1 MLRLRKIF
9 ISLLIITISCAVIN
23 AEVFDSESE
32 EYDLAGHWNMKGGGY
47 AKKSFVKSSLE
58 LTGDM
63 QLVTETLRDISN
75 DINQIVSDEVNINIE
90 SLDKYIFD
98 TDTKALTEYYINLKL
113 TATELDIKAWEE
125 YLPNGIKI
133 PVLIP
138 DRMPG
143 GEYNLKLPEAKYEKL
158 NYQVTFTSAS
168 SGIVIISGYV
178 DVDVVGECEVYS
190 ETSIWKDGSNEPGNS
205 EGAKGGCNS
214 GFGLM
219 ILLILSG
226 VIKRVWN

>member
-1 MLRLRKIF
+1 MLRKIF
-9 ISLLIITISCAVIN
+9 IALLIIILSCSVISA
-23 AEVFDSESE
+23 DSE
-32 EYDLAGHWNMKGGGY
+32 EYDLAGLWHMEGGGF

-63 QLVTETLRDISN
+63 NLETETLRDISN
-75 DINQIVSDEVNINIE
+75 DITQIVSNEVTININDID
-90 SLDKYIFD
+90 SDILDSD
-98 TDTKALTEYYINLKL
+98 MKALTKYEINLKL
-113 TATELDIKAWEE
+113 TATELEIKAWQE

-138 DRMPG
+138 DKMPAG
-143 GEYNLKLPEAKYEKL
+143 DYNLTLPAVTVNKLK
-158 NYQVTFTSAS
+158 YQVTFTSAN
-168 SGIVIISGYV
+168 SGIVIISGYI

-190 ETSIWKDGSNEPGNS
+190 ETSIWKDGTSNPGNS
-205 EGAKGGCNS
+205 DGAKGGCNS

-219 ILLILSG
+219 MLLILSG

>member
-1 MLRLRKIF
+1 MLRKIF
-9 ISLLIITISCAVIN
+9 IALLIIILSCSVIN
-23 AEVFDSESE
+23 ADSE

-63 QLVTETLRDISN
+63 NLETETLRDISN
-75 DINQIVSDEVNINIE
+75 DITQIISNEVTININDID
-90 SLDKYIFD
+90 SDILDSD
-98 TDTKALTEYYINLKL
+98 MKALTKYEINLKL
-113 TATELDIKAWEE
+113 TATELEIKAWQE

-138 DRMPG
+138 DKMPG
-143 GEYNLKLPEAKYEKL
+143 GEYNLTLPAVKYEKL

-168 SGIVIISGYV
+168 SGIVIISGYI

-190 ETSIWKDGSNEPGNS
+190 ETSIWKDGTSNPGNS
-205 EGAKGGCNS
+205 DGAKGGCNS

-219 ILLILSG
+219 MLLILSG